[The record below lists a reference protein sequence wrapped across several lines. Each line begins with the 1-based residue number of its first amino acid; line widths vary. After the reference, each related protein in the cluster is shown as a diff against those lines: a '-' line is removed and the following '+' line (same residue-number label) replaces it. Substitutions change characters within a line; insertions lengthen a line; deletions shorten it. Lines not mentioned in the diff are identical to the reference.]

1 MNFYFIFQL
10 HGNKLHVRAVHVE
23 RLQLQ
28 HDMRVLDQHSAP
40 FTHTDKLII
49 DDLIVMG
56 TSDYA
61 EVRIHGQKILF
72 GCLEVFDVATRYIL
86 PKLMAN
92 INPQLQASHEKLK
105 GTLYILQYSRVIH
118 LLVHDWRVMALS
130 WVTIVQANQSEKP
143 SIVKLLNYLIKRM
156 QSKFETTKIERRVI
170 LYYYVLYVF

>member
-1 MNFYFIFQL
+1 M
-10 HGNKLHVRAVHVE
+10 HGNKLHVRAVQVE
-23 RLQLQ
+23 RVQLQ

-40 FTHTDKLII
+40 FTFTDKMII

-72 GCLEVFDVATRYIL
+72 GCLEVFDFATRYIL
-86 PKLMAN
+86 PRLMEN
-92 INPQLQASHEKLK
+92 INPQLQTSHEKLK

-143 SIVKLLNYLIKRM
+143 SIVKLLNYLIRRM
-156 QSKFETTKIERRVI
+156 QSKFETMKMERKVRIINYNV
-170 LYYYVLYVF
+170 